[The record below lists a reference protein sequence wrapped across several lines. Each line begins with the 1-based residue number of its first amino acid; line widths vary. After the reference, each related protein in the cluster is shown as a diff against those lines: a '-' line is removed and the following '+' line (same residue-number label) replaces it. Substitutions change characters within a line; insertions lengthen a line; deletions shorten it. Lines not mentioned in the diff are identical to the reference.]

1 MCDWFLYFF
10 CNGYCEFH
18 VILTSVKITC
28 LILLLIF
35 FILLGMDFSFFLVF
49 SMHCLIIIFENS
61 SYYRTF
67 GECMYIGRVLII
79 AYFTYVH
86 KRKSFCVCMIFLL
99 QFLHVFGE
107 GYSWCWSYSV
117 LIILTTL
124 FLFWAHFT
132 QSNQSLVF
140 PSLIFEYLE
149 YVEAWN
155 STERTH
161 CKYSSIFLFN

>member
-1 MCDWFLYFF
+1 
-10 CNGYCEFH
+10 
-18 VILTSVKITC
+18 
-28 LILLLIF
+28 
-35 FILLGMDFSFFLVF
+35 
-49 SMHCLIIIFENS
+49 MHCLIIVFDNS
-61 SYYRTF
+61 DYYRTF
-67 GECMYIGRVLII
+67 GECMYIGCALII

-117 LIILTTL
+117 LIKLTTL

-149 YVEAWN
+149 YVEAWTLRN
-155 STERTH
+155 AHIVSIHPFSYLTNLFSTWFLLFNLVFNNLLTIVT
-161 CKYSSIFLFN
+161 SSIYYFDFCF